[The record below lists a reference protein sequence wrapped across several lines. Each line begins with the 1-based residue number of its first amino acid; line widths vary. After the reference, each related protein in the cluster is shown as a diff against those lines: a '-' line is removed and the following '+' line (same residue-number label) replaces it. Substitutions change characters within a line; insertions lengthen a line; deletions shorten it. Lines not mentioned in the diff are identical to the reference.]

1 MQIHKRVQALMQESA
16 ADNRTVL
23 EKTLWLLSGIYGSMI
38 RVRNKG
44 YDNGTLR
51 QHRLPRPVIS
61 VGNLTVGGS
70 GKTPMTLYLTEIL
83 VQAGYSP
90 AVISR
95 GYKGKSEKT
104 GGVVSDG
111 RNILLGPVDA
121 GDEPFMMANQ
131 LAHVPFLVGAD
142 RYAMGKTAI
151 ARFSPDVIILDD
163 AFQHRRL
170 HRNMDLVLVD
180 AAVGFGNGYLL
191 PRGILREPRA
201 ALARADAVVL
211 TRAVRPVPR
220 LEAEISQIAPRIPVF
235 RSVNQPYVY
244 GIVKAGRDLTGNMY
258 HPDEPADFRFL
269 GSARILGFSGIARST
284 EFQRMIAGMAG
295 SLVDFLEFPDHYYYA
310 ESDWHWIVR
319 RAADLSVD
327 YLFTTQK
334 DYARLQRGL
343 QAPVDLIII
352 GIYMD
357 FGPDRDA
364 LWGVINNSLNSRPFS
379 RQKDAS

>member
-1 MQIHKRVQALMQESA
+1 MQNSA
-16 ADNRTVL
+16 VGNRSAL
-23 EKTLWLLSGIYGSMI
+23 EKTLWLLSRIYGGIMRI
-38 RVRNKG
+38 RNKG
-44 YDNGTLR
+44 YDKGKLR

-61 VGNLTVGGS
+61 VGNLTAGGS

-111 RNILLGPVDA
+111 RNVLLGPVDA
-121 GDEPFMMANQ
+121 GDEPFMMATQ
-131 LAHVPFLVGAD
+131 FKHVPFLVGAD
-142 RYAMGKTAI
+142 RYAMGKFSI

-170 HRNMDLVLVD
+170 GRNMDLVLVD

-191 PRGILREPRA
+191 PRGILREPMA

-211 TRAVRPVPR
+211 TRAVRPAPR
-220 LEAEISQIAPRIPVF
+220 LEAEISQIAPGIPVF
-235 RSVNQPYVY
+235 RSVNRAYVY
-244 GIVKAGRDLTGNMY
+244 GIVKAGRDLTTDMY
-258 HPDEPADFRFL
+258 HPAESADFRFL
-269 GSARILGFSGIARST
+269 GSASVLGFSGIARST
-284 EFQRMIAGMAG
+284 EFQGMIAEMAG
-295 SLVDFLEFPDHYYYA
+295 SLVDFLEFPDHYYYT
-310 ESDWHWIVR
+310 ESDWHRIVR

-327 YLFTTQK
+327 YLLTTQK
-334 DYARLQRGL
+334 DYARLQDGL
-343 QAPVDLIII
+343 EAPVDLVVI

-364 LWGVINNSLNSRPFS
+364 LSGFINNSLNSRLVI